1 MPLGL
6 EDVSKYPQLF
16 ERLAQIDEPKWSTE
30 DLKKLA
36 GLNFIRVFKE
46 VEKVRM
52 KQWYSTSFVRVPPD
66 VIQLCTPLLAYN
78 SSYAQSIIYTQNKL
92 NKLHPK

>member
-16 ERLAQIDEPKWSTE
+16 ERLAQIDEPRWSTE

-36 GLNFIRVFKE
+36 GLNLIRVFKE
-46 VEKVRM
+46 VEKVRI
-52 KQWYSTSFVRVPPD
+52 KQRYSTSFVRAPPD
-66 VIQLCTPLLAYN
+66 VIFL
-78 SSYAQSIIYTQNKL
+78 
-92 NKLHPK
+92 